1 LVDPTKLDN
10 WRIRQAA
17 MRLLDGEVIAY
28 PTEAVWGLGCDPYNE
43 AASLRLLQVKQRPV
57 SKGLIL
63 IAANMEQLG
72 SLLSELS
79 SDQREQLKGTWP
91 GPVTWLIPD
100 YGDIV
105 PAWIKGDHSS
115 VAVRVTAHP
124 LAAAL
129 CLAFGGPL
137 VSSSANKA
145 GMPPARSSL
154 QVIKQLGS
162 EIDGL
167 VHGSLGSQD
176 KPSRIV
182 DLLTGKI
189 LR

>member
-1 LVDPTKLDN
+1 LIEPTKLES
-10 WRIRQAA
+10 WRLRQVA
-17 MRLLDGEVIAY
+17 MGLLDGKVIAY
-28 PTEAVWGLGCDPYNE
+28 PTEAVWGLGCDPDNE
-43 AASLRLLQVKQRPV
+43 AACLRLLQIKQRPV

-72 SLLSELS
+72 PLLTELS
-79 SDQREQLKGTWP
+79 SDQRQQLKSTWP

-100 YGDIV
+100 YGDQI
-105 PAWIKGDHSS
+105 PPWIKGDHSS

-129 CLAFGGPL
+129 CLACGGPL

-145 GMPPARSSL
+145 GKPPARSSL
-154 QVIKQLGS
+154 QVIKHLGS

-167 VHGSLGSQD
+167 VHGPLGSQN